1 MIAESAQEST
11 SHRLAGK
18 NPASRPAHD
27 GVSVAFFTGSQVIVG
42 VFDPKGL
49 RISDVVNSHTSSYL
63 SLFGAETQD
72 LVLGGDPKPP
82 VAELTLRK
90 DALELVV
97 PQDRQ
102 SASRPHVATG
112 PRRNDRSFPRPRGP
126 TPPGQRPLQHGAADV
141 GLQSAV
147 SPAQR
152 RHDRALVAPRDP
164 HDGAHRA
171 GERAIPEHLGALLT
185 ALA

>member
-1 MIAESAQEST
+1 VIAESAQEST
-11 SHRLAGK
+11 SHRLAGE

-102 SASRPHVATG
+102 SASRPHVATRQMVLVVTTAHFRVRG
-112 PRRNDRSFPRPRGP
+112 GLHRRDNDPSNMVQLMSGYNRQFL
-126 TPPGQRPLQHGAADV
+126 PLSDAT
-141 GLQSAV
+141 
-147 SPAQR
+147 
-152 RHDRALVAPRDP
+152 
-164 HDGAHRA
+164 
-171 GERAIPEHLGALLT
+171 IEHLWHPEIHTTAPIVLVNAQYLNTWALS
-185 ALA
+185 